1 MGSAVGRKVSAWVGE
16 RFGSSD
22 EAWNFFLSKRSV
34 AFGYGERQLIHQAT
48 LGCCLGAFPVTVFP
62 VAVLLSSRF

>member
-22 EAWNFFLSKRSV
+22 EAWNLFLSKARWLLAMGSV
-34 AFGYGERQLIHQAT
+34 NSFIRQL
-48 LGCCLGAFPVTVFP
+48 LGVVSALF
-62 VAVLLSSRF
+62 L